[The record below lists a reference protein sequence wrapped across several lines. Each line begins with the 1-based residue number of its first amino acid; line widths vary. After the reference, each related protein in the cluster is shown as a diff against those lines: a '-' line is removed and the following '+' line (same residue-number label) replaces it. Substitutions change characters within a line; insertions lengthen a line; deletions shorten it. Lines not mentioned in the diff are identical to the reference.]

1 MKKILLVVGTRPNL
15 VKAAALL
22 AAMDGDPR
30 FKIQFVHTGQ
40 HFDDNMSD
48 SFFRDL
54 HMRDPDVHLGVSV
67 AGAVEQIAQIL
78 LRLESVIQRNRPDWM
93 VVVGD
98 VTSTLAAALA
108 ANKLGIPLAHVE
120 AGLRSFDWS
129 MPEEINR
136 RITDMLS
143 DVLFTTCREAEVNL
157 LHEGIPGERIH
168 FVGNVMVDTLLRN
181 LEQAKALQSW
191 KAFNL
196 PAGGYALLTLHRP
209 SNVDQPAPLEKWVR
223 LLAALQ
229 AELPVVF
236 PVHPRT
242 RQRMGEFGLLEQL
255 ERMPK
260 LHLAPPLGYLDFL
273 SLMAEARVVLTDSGG
288 IQEETT
294 VLGAPWLTLRA
305 NTERPVTITDGSSQ
319 LVGVELEAIL
329 AAVGGVLKGKAR
341 EEYRVPELW
350 DGRAAYRIAEI
361 LAGGTTDF
369 EHELPGLG

>member
-1 MKKILLVVGTRPNL
+1 MKRMMLVVGTRPNL

-54 HMRDPDVHLGVSV
+54 HMRPPDVHLGVSA

-78 LRLESVIQRNRPDWM
+78 LRLEPEIRRSRPDWM

-120 AGLRSFDWS
+120 AGLRSFDRE
-129 MPEEINR
+129 MPEEMNR
-136 RITDMLS
+136 RITDSLS
-143 DVLFTTCREAEVNL
+143 DVLFTTCRDAEENLLREGIEAE
-157 LHEGIPGERIH
+157 RIY

-209 SNVDQPAPLEKWVR
+209 SNVDQPGPLEKWVR

-242 RQRMGEFGLLEQL
+242 RARLGEFGLLERL
-255 ERMPK
+255 EAMPG
-260 LHLAPPLGYLDFL
+260 LRLTQPLGYLEFL

-294 VLGAPWLTLRA
+294 VLGAPCLTLRA
-305 NTERPVTITDGSSQ
+305 NTERPVTISEGSNQ

-329 AAVGGVLKGKAR
+329 AAVERVLESNAR
-341 EEYRVPELW
+341 AGYRVPELW
-350 DGRAAYRIAEI
+350 DGRTARRIAEV
-361 LAGGTTDF
+361 LAA
-369 EHELPGLG
+369 

>member
-1 MKKILLVVGTRPNL
+1 MKQILLVVGTRPNL

-30 FKIQFVHTGQ
+30 FKLQFVHTGQ

-120 AGLRSFDWS
+120 AGLRSFDRE
-129 MPEEINR
+129 MPEEMNR
-136 RITDMLS
+136 RITDSLS
-143 DVLFTTCREAEVNL
+143 DVLFTTCRDAEENL
-157 LHEGIPGERIH
+157 LREGIEAERIH

-209 SNVDQPAPLEKWVR
+209 SNVDQPGPLEKWVR

-242 RQRMGEFGLLEQL
+242 RARLGEFGLLERL
-255 ERMPK
+255 EAMPG
-260 LHLAPPLGYLDFL
+260 LRLTPPLGYLEFL

-288 IQEETT
+288 IQEEATGLGIPT
-294 VLGAPWLTLRA
+294 LVLRRT
-305 NTERPVTITDGSSQ
+305 TERPE
-319 LVGVELEAIL
+319 GVEA
-329 AAVGGVLKGKAR
+329 GVLKLVGTDAALIQAEAVR
-341 EEYRVPELW
+341 LLEDE
-350 DGRAAYRIAEI
+350 AAYQAMAQAANPFGDGHAAGRIVAALKE
-361 LAGGTTDF
+361 F
-369 EHELPGLG
+369 REPQS

>member
-1 MKKILLVVGTRPNL
+1 MQKILLVVGTRPNL

-40 HFDDNMSD
+40 HFDDNMSQA
-48 SFFRDL
+48 FFDDL
-54 HMRDPDVHLGVSV
+54 KMRPPDVHLGVN
-67 AGAVEQIAQIL
+67 AGGAVEQIAQIL
-78 LRLESVIQRNRPDWM
+78 LRLEAEIRRNRPDRM

-157 LHEGIPGERIH
+157 LNEGIPGERIH
-168 FVGNVMVDTLLRN
+168 FVGNVMVDTLLSN
-181 LEQAKALQSW
+181 LEIARGREAWRAFGVQAR
-191 KAFNL
+191 N
-196 PAGGYALLTLHRP
+196 YALLTLHRP
-209 SNVDQPAPLEKWVR
+209 SNVDQREALEKWAG

-229 AELPVVF
+229 AELPVIF
-236 PVHPRT
+236 PIHPRT
-242 RQRMGEFGLLEQL
+242 RARLDEYGLLERL
-255 ERMPK
+255 EAMPR
-260 LHLAPPLGYLDFL
+260 LRITPPLGYLEFL

-294 VLGAPWLTLRA
+294 VLGAPCLTLRA
-305 NTERPVTITDGSSQ
+305 NTERPVTISEGSNR
-319 LVGVELEAIL
+319 LVGVELEAIME
-329 AAVGGVLKGKAR
+329 AVGEVFKADSR
-341 EEYRVPELW
+341 KEYRIPELW
-350 DGRAAYRIAEI
+350 DGRAANRIAEV
-361 LAGGTTDF
+361 LAG
-369 EHELPGLG
+369 E

>member
-1 MKKILLVVGTRPNL
+1 MKQILLVVGTRPNL

-54 HMRDPDVHLGVSV
+54 RMRPPDIHLGVS
-67 AGAVEQIAQIL
+67 AASAVEQIAQIL
-78 LRLESVIQRNRPDWM
+78 LRLEPEIRRSRPDWM

-120 AGLRSFDWS
+120 AGLRSFDRE
-129 MPEEINR
+129 MPEEMNR
-136 RITDMLS
+136 RITDSLS
-143 DVLFTTCREAEVNL
+143 DVLFTTCRDAEENL
-157 LHEGIPGERIH
+157 LREGIEAERIH

-229 AELPVVF
+229 SELPVVF

-242 RQRMGEFGLLEQL
+242 RARLGEFGLLERL
-255 ERMPK
+255 EAMPG
-260 LHLAPPLGYLDFL
+260 LRLTPPLGYLEFL

-294 VLGAPWLTLRA
+294 VLGVPCLTLRA
-305 NTERPVTITDGSSQ
+305 NTERPVTISEGSNR

-329 AAVGGVLKGKAR
+329 AAVSGVLKADAG
-341 EEYRVPELW
+341 EGYRVPELW
-350 DGRAAYRIAEI
+350 DGRAANRIAEV
-361 LAGGTTDF
+361 LAG
-369 EHELPGLG
+369 E